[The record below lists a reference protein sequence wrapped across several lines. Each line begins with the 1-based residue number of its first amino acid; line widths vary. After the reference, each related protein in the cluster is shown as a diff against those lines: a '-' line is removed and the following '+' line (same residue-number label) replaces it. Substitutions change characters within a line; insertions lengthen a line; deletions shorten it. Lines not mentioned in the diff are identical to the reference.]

1 MLLIV
6 SIKIMILHTDPIL
19 PTSRSFKLLPL
30 TAAARF
36 AIGKNYLDEATTL
49 GCEHTTFGARGITQL
64 RMMPSAAGVYRRKV
78 SRAGCGERPNG

>member
-6 SIKIMILHTDPIL
+6 SIKIMILHTDRIL
-19 PTSRSFKLLPL
+19 PTSRPFKLLPL

-49 GCEHTTFGARGITQL
+49 GCEHTTFGARGITL
-64 RMMPSAAGVYRRKV
+64 RMMSSAGVYRRKV
-78 SRAGCGERPNG
+78 SRAGCGERPDG